1 MNNYQRGYALE
12 YRTKQAL
19 TKSGWLSMRSPASK
33 TPVDILATK
42 NGLSIIVQCK
52 KTGVAE
58 AMYIKDLEPFLEIS
72 RKYKAIPL
80 LVYSFSGSPLYVKEV
95 TEGKVSVHRLE
106 KHVELEKQL
115 KIIEMMQKDDD
126 SMIIG

>member
-1 MNNYQRGYALE
+1 LE

-19 TKSGWLSMRSPASK
+19 EKNGWLSMRSPASK

-42 NGLSIIVQCK
+42 NGMSIIVQCK

-58 AMYIKDLEPFLEIS
+58 AMYLKDLQPFLDIS

-80 LVYSFSGSPLYVKEV
+80 LVYSFSGSPLYVREV
-95 TEGKVSVHRLE
+95 TGDRVSVRRLD

-115 KIIEMMQKDDD
+115 KIIEMTQDDGN